1 MNAAS
6 QATPERAPRHWR
18 RTALLYLGL
27 VGLPGLG
34 VGLIIH
40 AGRNLTPPISVGGRW
55 TVSAAPA
62 AAADI
67 PELTTPHGAPGQ
79 HPLVI
84 VQSGVRLDVSLGE
97 AGLATTAGSLAGNR
111 MQATLATG
119 GEAKV
124 ALSATVTRDGVERQL
139 AGELRRVDCESC
151 PPVPF
156 TAART
161 AGPRG

>member
-18 RTALLYLGL
+18 RTAILYLGL
-27 VGLPGLG
+27 VGLPALG
-34 VGLIIH
+34 VGVIIRT
-40 AGRNLTPPISVGGRW
+40 GRDLTPPISVGGRW
-55 TVSAAPA
+55 AVSAAPA
-62 AAADI
+62 AGADI
-67 PELTTPHGAPGQ
+67 PELASPPGTPGQ

-97 AGLATTAGSLAGNR
+97 HGLATPTGHLDGDHL
-111 MQATLATG
+111 QATLATG